1 MKQLCESSFG
11 TVLRIN
17 PGVRGDCFLERQ
29 QIQNRDVFQKTEA
42 LVIFINGVVK
52 GNPACF
58 LQLQDGYCGEYL
70 RDGSQIVNGIRF
82 RFSFARNKTAVRL
95 SIAFLNQAAAV
106 LLVGTRVSK
115 GKINA
120 GNYFFFFRK
129 DTDSF

>member
-1 MKQLCESSFG
+1 M
-11 TVLRIN
+11 RIN
-17 PGVRGDCFLERQ
+17 PGVCGDCFLERQ
-29 QIQNRDVFQKTEA
+29 QIQDCDVFQKTEA
-42 LVIFINGVVK
+42 LVIFKNGVVK

-70 RDGSQIVNGIRF
+70 RDGSQIVNGFRF

-106 LLVGTRVSK
+106 LLAGTRVSK
-115 GKINA
+115 GKIDP
-120 GNYFFFFRK
+120 GYDFFFFRK